1 MTDSTATPTKRYTVG
16 LLIFN
21 RVDVLD
27 FAGPIEIFSHVS
39 LNKNPDDPDRVYE
52 CLTISRERTVRAADS
67 LTVRADLLVDEA
79 LADLSRFD
87 VLVVPGAPPSVLQPL
102 LSPESPEM
110 RLVTGFSELPPRSD
124 DRGPRILFSVCV
136 GAFFLGAAGLLGGL
150 RATTHHRAREVLAG
164 ICRAAGSEPV
174 SIEDRRFV
182 DAGLARG
189 GAGPVAVVTAA
200 GISSGLDAALHIV
213 AGHTSRD
220 MADFIARV
228 MEYEPKGQ
236 TASG

>member
-1 MTDSTATPTKRYTVG
+1 MKTDSTATPTKRYTVG

-67 LTVRADLLVDEA
+67 LTVRA
-79 LADLSRFD
+79 
-87 VLVVPGAPPSVLQPL
+87 VVPGAPPSVLQPL